1 MKEIKILIFGGTTEG
16 RKLAEYLVKRQVQV
30 HVCVATS
37 YGESLLPEDTN
48 ITVSHN
54 RMDCEEMQQF
64 IRKYRP
70 RYVVD
75 ATHPYAKEVTENLRT
90 ACEQCNADYLRLVR
104 ESSQMQDC
112 VCVENMEEAI
122 RGNRSLV
129 KPWSSNPKSEEFWK
143 LYEE

>member
-75 ATHPYAKEVTENLRT
+75 ATHPYACLLYTSPSPRDR
-90 ACEQCNADYLRLVR
+90 CRSR
-104 ESSQMQDC
+104 MPSS
-112 VCVENMEEAI
+112 A
-122 RGNRSLV
+122 
-129 KPWSSNPKSEEFWK
+129 
-143 LYEE
+143 